1 MIQILPAS
9 QLFHPGFLLVQY
21 SVSPTKTNHVLSGYN
36 VRLPGLGVLLVHP
49 LLGLLKKAHGLL
61 RLVRQVVDDHA
72 EILIL
77 AEDLYFALIP
87 GQNGA

>member
-1 MIQILPAS
+1 M
-9 QLFHPGFLLVQY
+9 
-21 SVSPTKTNHVLSGYN
+21 
-36 VRLPGLGVLLVHP
+36 RLPGLGVLLVHP
-49 LLGLLKKAHGLL
+49 LLGLFKKAHGLL

-72 EILIL
+72 EILVL